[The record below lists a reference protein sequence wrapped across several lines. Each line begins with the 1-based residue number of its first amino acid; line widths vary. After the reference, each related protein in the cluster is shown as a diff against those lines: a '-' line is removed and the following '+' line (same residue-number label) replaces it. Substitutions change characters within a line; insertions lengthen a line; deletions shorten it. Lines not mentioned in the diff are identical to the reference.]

1 MTALNSYL
9 LGYACRE
16 PWNMHAVRRWDSVPS
31 DRATAV
37 GNMASI
43 QRFAQGTPAAATLSE
58 RAPSS

>member
-31 DRATAV
+31 DRATPWV
-37 GNMASI
+37 TWRLFNGS
-43 QRFAQGTPAAATLSE
+43 RK
-58 RAPSS
+58 APKRRPP

>member
-31 DRATAV
+31 DRATP
-37 GNMASI
+37 NMASI
-43 QRFAQGTPAAATLSE
+43 QRFAQGTQAAATLSE